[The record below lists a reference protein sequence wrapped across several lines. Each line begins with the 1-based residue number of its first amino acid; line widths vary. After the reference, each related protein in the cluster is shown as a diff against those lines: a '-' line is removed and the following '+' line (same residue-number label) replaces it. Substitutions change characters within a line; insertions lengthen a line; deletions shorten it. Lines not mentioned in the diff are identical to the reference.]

1 MKPKMILTAALAVL
15 LTSCGPVIYESA
27 GLQQSKTTMKVLAI
41 LPFSISIDSKR
52 LPKGTTIETLKESEQ
67 KNGYEMQG
75 ACYTWLLQRSN
86 GYTVSFQDVDRT
98 NAILKKDSISY
109 DDIALKDKGDLC
121 KLLGVDGIIS
131 GKGTFSKPMSEGG
144 AIAMTVLVGYGGS
157 TNKMDASL
165 TIHDNSGAL
174 LWKYDYAVNGGLG
187 SSAETVA
194 QTLMRKSSRKFPY
207 KLK

>member
-1 MKPKMILTAALAVL
+1 MKSKMMLMAIFAIL
-15 LTSCGPVIYESA
+15 LTSCGPVIYEAA
-27 GLQQSKTTMKVLAI
+27 GLQQSQSTMKVLAI

-52 LPKGTTIETLKESEQ
+52 LPKGTTIETLKESEV

-75 ACYTWLLQRSN
+75 TCYTWLLQRSN
-86 GYTVSFQDVDRT
+86 GYSVSFQDIDRT

-144 AIAMTVLVGYGGS
+144 AIAMTVFTGYGGS

-165 TIHDNSGAL
+165 TIHDKSGVL
-174 LWKYDYAVNGGLG
+174 LWKYDYSLNGGLG
-187 SSAETVA
+187 SSAESVA
-194 QTLMRKSSRKFPY
+194 QTLMKKSSKKFPY